1 MGSCCGLDTLPGRF
15 PSVSPHKHQLPS
27 NSWFARLAPVQAP
40 LRVYPHTSYSTV
52 PPCLQN
58 EVRQH
63 PRAGQQRHTQTE
75 KQAGY
80 SPAAFSAECGA
91 VGRCEGCEHDTKSA
105 PVPAHNV
112 LPLVSSVTGGS
123 RPGHVPGSSGV
134 VPPKAGCRTLAPN
147 ASLSGQLLLSALLR
161 LSHFD
166 GDTISPVGGIVKG
179 GTQPM
184 APSGRELS
192 PKVTEGAS
200 GRQAVASARYE
211 SSASLYTPPTVEIP
225 FGLYHN
231 LPPSRLRRA
240 TSLPE
245 GGFGPGVTWLSYNSS
260 LSLL

>member
-1 MGSCCGLDTLPGRF
+1 MLHGSTLLTAQSAVACVLCNGRAPSRSCPG
-15 PSVSPHKHQLPS
+15 QLGS
-27 NSWFARLAPVQAP
+27 GTAEGNCRMLAP
-40 LRVYPHTSYSTV
+40 YT
-52 PPCLQN
+52 
-58 EVRQH
+58 
-63 PRAGQQRHTQTE
+63 
-75 KQAGY
+75 
-80 SPAAFSAECGA
+80 
-91 VGRCEGCEHDTKSA
+91 
-105 PVPAHNV
+105 
-112 LPLVSSVTGGS
+112 
-123 RPGHVPGSSGV
+123 
-134 VPPKAGCRTLAPN
+134 
-147 ASLSGQLLLSALLR
+147 SLSGQLLLSALLR
-161 LSHFD
+161 PRHFD

-211 SSASLYTPPTVEIP
+211 SSASPYTPPTVEIP

>member
-1 MGSCCGLDTLPGRF
+1 M
-15 PSVSPHKHQLPS
+15 
-27 NSWFARLAPVQAP
+27 
-40 LRVYPHTSYSTV
+40 
-52 PPCLQN
+52 
-58 EVRQH
+58 
-63 PRAGQQRHTQTE
+63 
-75 KQAGY
+75 
-80 SPAAFSAECGA
+80 
-91 VGRCEGCEHDTKSA
+91 
-105 PVPAHNV
+105 
-112 LPLVSSVTGGS
+112 
-123 RPGHVPGSSGV
+123 
-134 VPPKAGCRTLAPN
+134 LAPN

>member
-40 LRVYPHTSYSTV
+40 LRVYPRTSYSTV
-52 PPCLQN
+52 PPCL
-58 EVRQH
+58 R
-63 PRAGQQRHTQTE
+63 R
-75 KQAGY
+75 K
-80 SPAAFSAECGA
+80 
-91 VGRCEGCEHDTKSA
+91 A
-105 PVPAHNV
+105 PS
-112 LPLVSSVTGGS
+112 LVSSVTGGS

-200 GRQAVASARYE
+200 GQQAVASARYE